1 MKKNY
6 FFTLLISLCFN
17 GLLFSQTTLSPGD
30 IVIIEMQGDGTD
42 GFRFVPLVDL
52 EAGTT
57 IRFTDNGWLG
67 TALRSGEGTVLYTA
81 PTGGVSM
88 GTNIRYNV
96 GGTTD
101 FTLDGSDLNI
111 ASSGDQILAYQGE
124 TASPTF
130 IFAASG
136 SSTVWHTGTN
146 DSNQTDLPSGL
157 TDGINAIT
165 LGAGDGAESEYDN
178 IYYTGITSGSKA
190 SLLAAVSASGNWVGI
205 IQEQVQ

>member
-6 FFTLLISLCFN
+6 FFTLLLTLCFSVLSF
-17 GLLFSQTTLSPGD
+17 GQTTLSPGD
-30 IVIIEMQGDGTD
+30 IVIIEMQGDAPD
-42 GFRFVPLVDL
+42 EFRFVPLVDL

-81 PTGGVSM
+81 PTGGVTK
-88 GTNIRYNV
+88 GTNIKYSV
-96 GGTTD
+96 GGSTTD
-101 FTLDGSDLNI
+101 FATDGNDLNI

-136 SSTVWHTGTN
+136 SSTIWHTDTN
-146 DSNQTDLPSGL
+146 DSCKLVANS
-157 TDGINAIT
+157 
-165 LGAGDGAESEYDN
+165 S
-178 IYYTGITSGSKA
+178 
-190 SLLAAVSASGNWVGI
+190 
-205 IQEQVQ
+205 